1 MRHYLTLWKRTFDY
15 KGVSTRQEYR
25 VPLIVT
31 ALLAALTAVLWIVGS
46 VEYADVLMGA
56 GVVTGALFALH
67 VIPMM
72 ALTVRRLRD
81 AGKKPWLAVLSCLA
95 GIGTVI
101 VMLVCLL
108 SVSAT
113 GELPLSNINT
123 CVVQSV
129 SELPIRNFME
139 QGIRVTIN
147 TDNMSVSSTDIKNE
161 LKKTVKAFGF
171 GVPELK
177 TLLVNSVAASFA
189 DDTLKEKCLKKIE
202 DDLNKYL

>member
-1 MRHYLTLWKRTFDY
+1 MRHYLSLWKRTFDY

-56 GVVTGALFALH
+56 GVVTGALFTLH

-108 SVSAT
+108 SVSST
-113 GELPLSNINT
+113 GELPLSNINA
-123 CVVQSV
+123 CVYGPPPFDPQNNVNEDV
-129 SELPIRNFME
+129 YGPPDMFDDYDPEENVMEAVYGPPEMLLSEEATEAPAAAQE
-139 QGIRVTIN
+139 EETA
-147 TDNMSVSSTDIKNE
+147 NE
-161 LKKTVKAFGF
+161 N
-171 GVPELK
+171 E
-177 TLLVNSVAASFA
+177 
-189 DDTLKEKCLKKIE
+189 
-202 DDLNKYL
+202 

>member
-1 MRHYLTLWKRTFDY
+1 MRHYLSLWKRTFDY

-31 ALLAALTAVLWIVGS
+31 AVLAALTAVLWIVGS

-81 AGKKPWLAVLSCLA
+81 AGKSPLLSVVALIA
-95 GIGTVI
+95 GVGTVI

-108 SVSAT
+108 SVSST
-113 GELPLSNINT
+113 GYLPMANRNV
-123 CVVQSV
+123 CVYGPPPGYGSDYDPQNNVNV
-129 SELPIRNFME
+129 DVYGPPEMFDDYDPE
-139 QGIRVTIN
+139 
-147 TDNMSVSSTDIKNE
+147 DN
-161 LKKTVKAFGF
+161 
-171 GVPELK
+171 VPECVYGPPEML
-177 TLLVNSVAASFA
+177 FG
-189 DDTLKEKCLKKIE
+189 E
-202 DDLNKYL
+202 DDAQEEETAVSQEEEANDEQP

>member
-1 MRHYLTLWKRTFDY
+1 MEVLNGIFE
-15 KGVSTRQEYR
+15 KGFPSFLSL
-25 VPLIVT
+25 LIVT

-46 VEYADVLMGA
+46 VEYEDGLMGA

-81 AGKKPWLAVLSCLA
+81 AGKKPFLAVLSCLA

-113 GELPLSNINT
+113 GELPFGNINA
-123 CVVQSV
+123 CVYGPPPFDPNNNVNV
-129 SELPIRNFME
+129 DVYGPPEMFDDYDPEDNVME
-139 QGIRVTIN
+139 AIYGPPE
-147 TDNMSVSSTDIKNE
+147 M
-161 LKKTVKAFGF
+161 LFG
-171 GVPELK
+171 
-177 TLLVNSVAASFA
+177 
-189 DDTLKEKCLKKIE
+189 E
-202 DDLNKYL
+202 DDAQEEETAVSQEEEANDEQP

>member
-1 MRHYLTLWKRTFDY
+1 MRHYLSLWKRTFDY

-31 ALLAALTAVLWIVGS
+31 AILAALTAVLWIVGS
-46 VEYADVLMGA
+46 VEYEDGLMGA

-95 GIGTVI
+95 GIGTLI

-108 SVSAT
+108 SVSTT
-113 GELPLSNINT
+113 GELPLSNINA
-123 CVVQSV
+123 CVYGPPPFDPGSNVNV
-129 SELPIRNFME
+129 NVYGPPDMFDDYDPEDNVME
-139 QGIRVTIN
+139 AVYGPPE
-147 TDNMSVSSTDIKNE
+147 M
-161 LKKTVKAFGF
+161 LFG
-171 GVPELK
+171 
-177 TLLVNSVAASFA
+177 
-189 DDTLKEKCLKKIE
+189 E
-202 DDLNKYL
+202 DDAQEEETAVSQEEETNDEQP

>member
-1 MRHYLTLWKRTFDY
+1 MRHYLSLWKRTFDY

-81 AGKKPWLAVLSCLA
+81 AGKKPFLAVLSCLA
-95 GIGTVI
+95 GIGTLI

-108 SVSAT
+108 SVSTT
-113 GELPLSNINT
+113 GELPLSNINA
-123 CVVQSV
+123 CVYGPPPFDPQNNVNV
-129 SELPIRNFME
+129 DVYGPPEMFDDYDPE
-139 QGIRVTIN
+139 
-147 TDNMSVSSTDIKNE
+147 DNVIEAIYGPPEM
-161 LKKTVKAFGF
+161 LFG
-171 GVPELK
+171 
-177 TLLVNSVAASFA
+177 
-189 DDTLKEKCLKKIE
+189 E
-202 DDLNKYL
+202 DDAQEEETAVSQEEEANDEQP